1 MAYTEERLG
10 MEKIYRRSER
20 GRRSEAAELAAF
32 LYDVYFAG
40 HHHIDIYHRYKRQIF
55 LMPTRKIHDIIIKI
69 RYNIYRQRN
78 VSESRRYDKKRRLKY
93 RRRFLSRVCTDVCG
107 SYVYVSF

>member
-1 MAYTEERLG
+1 MIKIFHGLLQRSLFVPFVLSAVLCIEERLG

-55 LMPTRKIHDIIIKI
+55 LMPTRKIHGNIIKI
-69 RYNIYRQRN
+69 RYTIYRQRN
-78 VSESRRYDKKRRLKY
+78 ISESRGLI
-93 RRRFLSRVCTDVCG
+93 
-107 SYVYVSF
+107 